1 MELEFLEWLR
11 SRLSRHSHL
20 RVGPGDDAAVV
31 RLAHGADGVVTS
43 DLLSDGVDF
52 ELGRVSPRRIGH
64 KALAVNLSDLAAMAA
79 KPVTAIVSLLL
90 PRDNAAALA
99 RELYEGI
106 LPLAETYGI
115 SIAGG
120 DTNTWDGKLAISIT
134 AIGETTVKGSLL
146 RSGAKPSDRILV
158 TGKFGGSILGRHL
171 DVEARVQEALWL
183 HDNHELHAG
192 IDCSD
197 GLAHDLWQL
206 CEASNCGAVVNLD
219 QVPISDAAQQFA
231 AKWQGQGTA
240 LEHALRDGEDFE
252 LILAVPAKT
261 AAHLIRNQPLRSIT
275 GEAVLLSDIG
285 EFVAEQGFWSIEP
298 GKERSPLSSKGF
310 EH

>member
-1 MELEFLEWLR
+1 MEFDFLNWLR
-11 SRLSRHSHL
+11 SRLSCHAHL

-31 RLAHGADGVVTS
+31 CLAHGTDGVVTS

-79 KPVTAIVSLLL
+79 RPVTAIVSLLL
-90 PRDNAAALA
+90 PRDNAAELA

-106 LPLAETYGI
+106 LPLAEAHNI

-134 AIGETTVKGSLL
+134 AIGETTEHGSLL
-146 RSGAKPSDRILV
+146 RSGAKPGDRILV

-171 DVEARVQEALWL
+171 DVEPRVQEALWL
-183 HDNHELHAG
+183 HAQYELHAG

-206 CEASNCGAVVNLD
+206 CEASGCGAVVNLRQIPVAD
-219 QVPISDAAQQFA
+219 EAQHLSLEQPE
-231 AKWQGQGTA
+231 QGSA
-240 LEHALRDGEDFE
+240 LEHALHDGEDFE
-252 LILAVPAKT
+252 LILAVPAQT
-261 AAHLIRNQPLRSIT
+261 AAQLIQEQPLRSID
-275 GEAVLLSDIG
+275 GEPVLLTDIG

-298 GKERSPLSSKGF
+298 GKSRSALSTRGF

>member
-1 MELEFLEWLR
+1 MEFDFLQWLR
-11 SRLSRHSHL
+11 SRLPGHPRL
-20 RVGPGDDAAVV
+20 LVGPGDDAAVV
-31 RLAHGADGVVTS
+31 RLAHGTDGVVTS

-79 KPVTAIVSLLL
+79 RPVTAIVSLLL
-90 PRDNAAALA
+90 PRDCAAELA

-106 LPLAETYGI
+106 LPLAAAHGI

-134 AIGETTVKGSLL
+134 AIGETTERGSLL
-146 RSGAKPSDRILV
+146 RSGARSGDRILV

-171 DVEARVQEALWL
+171 DVEPRVQEALWL
-183 HDNHELHAG
+183 HANHELHAG

-197 GLAHDLWQL
+197 GLAHDLWQV
-206 CEASNCGAVVNLD
+206 CQASGCGAVVNLA
-219 QVPISDAAQQFA
+219 QVPIADAA
-231 AKWQGQGTA
+231 WQLASDTPEQGSA

-252 LILAVPAKT
+252 LILAVPAKH
-261 AAHLIRNQPLRSIT
+261 AAQLVREQPLRSLT
-275 GEAVLLSDIG
+275 GEPVLLTEIG
-285 EFVAEQGFWSIEP
+285 EFVKDQGLWSNET
-298 GKERSPLSSKGF
+298 GKTLAVLSPRGY